1 MAEWPT
7 GLPPFETL
15 PTFPRMTIPW
25 LALVSV
31 LASADLPEPQSLPP
45 ADTLLRVGL
54 PRNVTLDRARLGV
67 LSSGRA
73 GATVL
78 IRSAADDAWRE
89 GSGGDPHE
97 NFLGI
102 GVRWAAPEYGFAHNS
117 DLPFSVN
124 EGVVWA
130 GRGLSMRAQIGAEV
144 RWGPVTATLVP
155 QVWGAQNEDFQTFSF
170 PENTPTRRRS
180 PLASPFHYPPHSM
193 DLPQR
198 PRTHAFAEVR
208 PGESSLAVRTGTAV
222 FGAATERLRWG
233 PAIRSPLLMS
243 GHGEGFGHAFAQTLN
258 PVATPLG
265 SVHAKWILGRLEES
279 DQFDADPHNDIRS
292 LSGAVVVLTP
302 RFEPGLSLGVA
313 RVVFSPAESTADL
326 LGAALNFLTPV
337 GRVASIEGDTLL
349 APGSDQLFSGFAH
362 WVFPEAGFEAWGE
375 WGRAEEPVSFRDFLE
390 TPHHSRGYSIGLR
403 QTLPV
408 RATSNISVEAE
419 HTSLEPSQ
427 TFRTRQHGEWYTSR
441 RVPQGY
447 THRGRVLGAG
457 IGPSGSSQWLAVDWS
472 RVGWHVGLFGTRIRW
487 ENEALY
493 SYPPEFRR
501 ADLTLMGGIRGAG
514 RLGSLEFEGSY
525 ASSIR
530 LNYLFQATKLGPDDY
545 RGVDLRNRVVRFM
558 LRYMRR

>member
-1 MAEWPT
+1 
-7 GLPPFETL
+7 
-15 PTFPRMTIPW
+15 MTIPW

-31 LASADLPEPQSLPP
+31 LAGAELPGPQSLTA

-67 LSSGRA
+67 LSRDRA
-73 GATVL
+73 AATVL

-89 GSGGDPHE
+89 GTSQDPHE

-102 GVRWAAPEYGFAHNS
+102 GVRWAAPEYGLAHNS

-130 GRGLSMRAQIGAEV
+130 GRGLSMRAQIGAEI

-155 QVWGAQNEDFQTFSF
+155 QVWGAQNGDFQTFSF
-170 PENTPTRRRS
+170 PENTPVRQRS

-198 PRTHAFAEVR
+198 PRTDAFAEVR
-208 PGESSLAVRTGTAV
+208 PGESSLAVRAQTAV

-233 PAIRSPLLMS
+233 PAIRNPLLMS
-243 GHGEGFGHAFAQTLN
+243 GDGEGFGHVFAQTLN
-258 PVATPLG
+258 PVSTPLG

-279 DQFDADPHNDIRS
+279 DQFDADPDNDIRS

-302 RFEPGLSLGVA
+302 GFEPGLTVGVA

-326 LGAALNFLTPV
+326 LGAALDFVIPV
-337 GRVASIEGDTLL
+337 GRVASIAGDTLL
-349 APGSDQLFSGFAH
+349 ASGSDQLFSVFAH

-375 WGRAEEPVSFRDFLE
+375 WGRAEEPASFRDFLE
-390 TPHHSRGYSIGLR
+390 TPHHSRGYTMGLR
-403 QTLPV
+403 HTRPFG
-408 RATSNISVEAE
+408 AASHISVEAE

-427 TFRTRQHGEWYTSR
+427 TFRTKQHGEWYASR

-457 IGPSGSSQWLAVDWS
+457 IGPSGSSQWLAVDWLAS
-472 RVGWHVGLFGTRIRW
+472 RWRIGLFGTRIRW

-493 SYPPEFRR
+493 TYPPEFRR
-501 ADLTLMGGIRGAG
+501 ADLTLLGGIRSSGDVG
-514 RLGSLEFEGSY
+514 PFELEASY

-530 LNYLFQATKLGPDDY
+530 LNYLFQATRLGPDEY
-545 RGVDLRNRVVRFM
+545 RGVDLRNRVLRFM
-558 LRYMRR
+558 ARYVRR